1 VIGDKMKIE
10 IVLFDKK
17 FIIESKL
24 KEVGVRF
31 PFADESDWT
40 LHNKYTILVSRI
52 IDRKKITRRFY
63 FYDSQENYKK
73 GVTDL
78 DEETLR
84 WAFRCILNDG
94 LSATEDFDTFCL
106 NNALTPEDIKIVN
119 KMYDECQKTLKKL
132 LDLGIFASEI
142 KSMIEI
148 LDVVDEI

>member
-1 VIGDKMKIE
+1 MKIE

-31 PFADESDWT
+31 PFADENDNT
-40 LHNKYTILVSRI
+40 IHNKYTISISRI
-52 IDRKKITRRFY
+52 IDNKKITRKFY
-63 FYDSQENYKK
+63 FYDSQANYEK
-73 GVTDL
+73 GITDL

-94 LSATEDFDTFCL
+94 LSATEDFDTFIF
-106 NNALTPEDIKIVN
+106 NNSLPYGCPEDIKIVN

-132 LDLGIFASEI
+132 LDLGISISEI
-142 KSMIEI
+142 KDMIEI
-148 LDVVDEI
+148 LNLVDKI